1 MARAADGLKNFGL
14 ARLFAALL
22 GLAALGLAC
31 WLAYL
36 ELRMDPVLAA
46 CIKDRT
52 AKIEDARATGALRD
66 EVAQRIL
73 AKVAESC
80 AAQISGEGDS
90 GGPPPR

>member
-1 MARAADGLKNFGL
+1 MSRSCLDRPAARIG
-14 ARLFAALL
+14 AALL

-36 ELRMDPVLAA
+36 DLRMDPALAA
-46 CIKDRT
+46 CIKDRA
-52 AKIEDARATGALRD
+52 AKIDDARASGALSAD
-66 EVAQRIL
+66 VAQRFL

-80 AAQISGEGDS
+80 AVQISGEGDS